1 MTALT
6 GAAFGALLG
15 LGVFVVV
22 GGVLGLLEAPGTGR
36 VRRLVGN
43 ERPVLTVGLYMAAFI
58 GVWSLTGWVVGGVI
72 VIIVARLVPRILVTR
87 QNRATEVAKIEAIAA
102 WCEMMRDTISASS
115 GLNEAIQRSAEVAP
129 EPVRRP
135 VRQLGAS
142 LRQRSPESAL
152 RAFAD
157 ELDHPV
163 GDLVVASL
171 LLSASGQGGSM
182 SDQLSELAITAR
194 ANATMRLRIEA
205 GRARVYTAASMVGS
219 IFALFAVGL
228 MVLQRDFMAAYSS
241 ATGQVVLLVVTA
253 LMLFGWS
260 AMFRLGDFTPVPGV
274 LRHDNTPRR

>member
-1 MTALT
+1 
-6 GAAFGALLG
+6 
-15 LGVFVVV
+15 
-22 GGVLGLLEAPGTGR
+22 
-36 VRRLVGN
+36 
-43 ERPVLTVGLYMAAFI
+43 
-58 GVWSLTGWVVGGVI
+58 
-72 VIIVARLVPRILVTR
+72 
-87 QNRATEVAKIEAIAA
+87 
-102 WCEMMRDTISASS
+102 
-115 GLNEAIQRSAEVAP
+115 
-129 EPVRRP
+129 
-135 VRQLGAS
+135 
-142 LRQRSPESAL
+142 
-152 RAFAD
+152 
-157 ELDHPV
+157 
-163 GDLVVASL
+163 
-171 LLSASGQGGSM
+171 M